1 MKKIKRL
8 LIANRG
14 EIAVRIIRSAKELGI
29 FTMAIYSEVDH
40 DAPHVYLADQAVCV
54 GEATASKSYLNIDL
68 IIKICHEHKID
79 AVHPGYGFLSEN
91 ATFAQRITE
100 EGIIFI
106 GPSAKAIEVMGSK
119 LEAKTTVAKYNV
131 PLVPGGDEA
140 ITDIEAAKKMADDIK
155 YPILI
160 KASAGGGGKGMRVVE
175 DSKDFESQ
183 MKRAVSEATS
193 SFGDGAVFV
202 EKYIQNPR
210 HIEIQILAD
219 QHGNVV
225 HLFERECSIQ
235 RRHQKVI
242 EEAPSAVLTP
252 ELRQKMGESAVNVA
266 KACDYVGAGTVE
278 FILDEDLSFYF
289 LEMNT
294 RLQVE
299 HTVTEEITQMDLVKE
314 QIRVAEGEELGYSQE
329 DMKITGHSIEVRVYA
344 EDPYQNFLP
353 DTGVLHR
360 YIEPAGRGVR
370 VDSGYT
376 EGMEVSTH
384 YDPMMSKLIVWG
396 KDREEAIQKMLRAI
410 DDYKITGLETTLA
423 FCKFVLHHE
432 AFTSGN
438 FSTNFVSKFFKPEYL
453 ASALTEE
460 EEKVGIALVS
470 ELIFEEKKAEETSE
484 LHNLLTPWKLRRL
497 T

>member
-1 MKKIKRL
+1 MKKISRL

-29 FTMAIYSEVDH
+29 FTLAIYSEADK
-40 DAPHVYLADQAVCV
+40 DAPHVFLADKSVCV
-54 GEATASKSYLNIDL
+54 GEPTASKSYLNIDL
-68 IIKICHEHKID
+68 IIKICHENEID

-91 ATFAQRITE
+91 ATFAKRISS
-100 EGIIFI
+100 EGITFI
-106 GPSAKAIEVMGSK
+106 GPSARAIEVMGSK

-131 PLVPGGDEA
+131 PLVPGGEEA
-140 ITDIEAAKKMADDIK
+140 ITDIEEAKIMAEQIG

-160 KASAGGGGKGMRVVE
+160 KASAGGGGKGMRVV
-175 DSKDFESQ
+175 DNPKDFESQ
-183 MKRAVSEATS
+183 MHRAVSEATS
-193 SFGDGAVFV
+193 SFGDGSVFI
-202 EKYIQNPR
+202 EKYIQRPR

-219 QHGNVV
+219 QYGNVV

-242 EEAPSAVLTP
+242 EEAPSCVLTE
-252 ELRQKMGESAVNVA
+252 ELRREMGESAVNVA

-278 FILDEDLSFYF
+278 FILDVDNSFYF

-299 HTVTEEITQMDLVKE
+299 HCVTEEITKMDLVKE
-314 QIRVAEGEELGYSQE
+314 QIRIADGETLGYTQGDLS
-329 DMKITGHSIEVRVYA
+329 INGHAIEVRVYA

-353 DTGVLHR
+353 DTGILNR
-360 YIEPAGRGVR
+360 YIEPAGRGIR
-370 VDSGYT
+370 VDSGYR
-376 EGMEVSTH
+376 EGMEVSVF

-396 KDREEAIQKMLRAI
+396 KDRTEAIKKMIRAI
-410 DDYKITGLETTLA
+410 DDYKITGLETTLP
-423 FCKFVLHHE
+423 FCKFVLQHE
-432 AFTSGN
+432 AFISGQ
-438 FSTNFVSKFFKPEYL
+438 FSTNFVSEHFKPEYL
-453 ASALTEE
+453 ISPLTEE
-460 EEKVGIALVS
+460 EEEVGIALVS

-484 LHNLLTPWKLRRL
+484 LRNLLTPWKLRRL

>member
-29 FTMAIYSEVDH
+29 FTMAIYSEVDQ

-91 ATFAQRITE
+91 AIFAQRITE
-100 EGIIFI
+100 QGITFI

-160 KASAGGGGKGMRVVE
+160 KASAGGGGKGMRVVDDPE
-175 DSKDFESQ
+175 DFESQ

-329 DMKITGHSIEVRVYA
+329 DLKITGHSIEVRVYA

-470 ELIFEEKKAEETSE
+470 ELIFEEKKAQETSE

>member
-29 FTMAIYSEVDH
+29 FTLAIYSEADEE
-40 DAPHVYLADQAVCV
+40 APHVSLADQAVCV
-54 GEATASKSYLNIDL
+54 GEATAAKSYLNIDL
-68 IIKICHEHKID
+68 IIKICHEHQID

-100 EGIIFI
+100 EGITFI
-106 GPSAKAIEVMGSK
+106 GPSAHAIEVMGSK

-140 ITDIEAAKKMADDIK
+140 IEDIEAAKKMADDIK

-175 DSKDFESQ
+175 DPKDFESQ

-242 EEAPSAVLTP
+242 EEAPSAVLTSA
-252 ELRQKMGESAVNVA
+252 LRQQMGESAVNVA

-278 FILDEDLSFYF
+278 FILDEDNSFYF

-299 HTVTEEITQMDLVKE
+299 HTVTEEITQIDLVKE
-314 QIRVAEGEELGYSQE
+314 QIRVAEGEELGYTQE
-329 DMKITGHSIEVRVYA
+329 DLKMNGHSIEVRVYA
-344 EDPYQNFLP
+344 EDPSQNFLP

-376 EGMEVSTH
+376 QGMEVSTH

-396 KDREEAIQKMLRAI
+396 KDRAEAIQKMLRAI
-410 DDYKITGLETTLA
+410 DDYKITGLETTLP
-423 FCKFVLHHE
+423 FCKFVLQHE

-438 FSTNFVSKFFKPEYL
+438 FSTNFVSNFYKPEYL
-453 ASALTEE
+453 TSALTEE

-470 ELIFEEKKAEETSE
+470 ELIFAEKKAEETSE